1 MDPTTESVSF
11 VGMTFEAGSHP
22 DISAR
27 IADRRSTFRYV
38 VTPNVDHVV
47 TIIPSKEQRAGRAYL
62 EADLKVC
69 DSRVLGILAQ
79 LVGIKLPVYPGSDIT
94 RDILDGRFGDVKIA
108 IVGPSRRD
116 FLALRGVYPTVP
128 LVHVDT
134 PDGLTP
140 DSEDWSRL
148 IRNIET
154 AGWDVALI
162 CLPIPLQQ
170 QLGHSLRSRGKV
182 RGTAICVGAAVD
194 FLTGKQTRAPIWVQN
209 LALEWL
215 FRLLT
220 NPRRL
225 WRRYLRDA
233 IRIGPIF
240 FRLEVLPRLRR
251 AVASRA
257 GS

>member
-1 MDPTTESVSF
+1 MGAAAENVSF
-11 VGMTFEAGSHP
+11 VGMNFEAGSHP
-22 DISAR
+22 DISAK
-27 IADRRSTFRYV
+27 IADRRSAFRYV

-47 TIIPSKEQRAGRAYL
+47 TIIPSREERAARAYL

-69 DSRVLGILAQ
+69 DSRVLGMLAQ

-94 RDILDGRFGDVKIA
+94 RDILDGRFGEVRIA
-108 IVGPSRRD
+108 IVGPSERD
-116 FLALRGVYPTVP
+116 FFALQSSYPAVP

-134 PDGLTP
+134 PDRLEP
-140 DSEDWSRL
+140 DSEEWRRL
-148 IRNIET
+148 VENIE
-154 AGWDVALI
+154 AAEWDVVLF

-170 QLGHSLRSRGKV
+170 QLGYSLRNRGKV

-194 FLTGKQTRAPIWVQN
+194 FLTGKQTRAPMWMQN

-251 AVASRA
+251 AMA
-257 GS
+257 GESGS

>member
-1 MDPTTESVSF
+1 MGAPAESVSF
-11 VGMTFEAGSHP
+11 VGMNFETGSQP

-27 IADRRSTFRYV
+27 IADRRKTFRYV

-47 TIIPSKEQRAGRAYL
+47 TIIPSTEERSAKAYL

-79 LVGIKLPVYPGSDIT
+79 LVGIRLPVYPGSDIT
-94 RDILDGRFGDVKIA
+94 RDILDGRFGEVRIA

-116 FLALRGVYPTVP
+116 FLALRSGYPTVP

-134 PDGLTP
+134 PDRLTP
-140 DSEDWSRL
+140 DSEEWSRL
-148 IRNIET
+148 IQNIEE

-170 QLGHSLRSRGKV
+170 QLGYSLRDRGKV
-182 RGTAICVGAAVD
+182 SGTAICVGAAVD
-194 FLTGKQTRAPIWVQN
+194 FLTGKQIRAPIWMQK

-215 FRLLT
+215 FRLVT

-240 FRLEVLPRLRR
+240 FRLEVLPRVRR
-251 AVASRA
+251 AMA
-257 GS
+257 GRVG

>member
-1 MDPTTESVSF
+1 MNPTAESVSF
-11 VGMTFEAGSHP
+11 VGINFEGGSHP

-27 IADRRSTFRYV
+27 IADRRSSFRYV

-47 TIIPSKEQRAGRAYL
+47 TIIPSKEQRAARAYL

-94 RDILDGRFGDVKIA
+94 KDILDGRFGDVKIA
-108 IVGPSRRD
+108 IVGPSQRD
-116 FLALRGVYPTVP
+116 FLALRSGYPAVP

-134 PDGLTP
+134 PESLTP
-140 DSEDWSRL
+140 DSEEWSRL
-148 IRNIET
+148 IQDIEQ

-170 QLGHSLRSRGKV
+170 QLGYSLRNRGKV

-194 FLTGKQTRAPIWVQN
+194 FLTGKQTRAPVWMQK

-215 FRLLT
+215 FRLVT

-251 AVASRA
+251 AMASRV
-257 GS
+257 G

>member
-1 MDPTTESVSF
+1 MGALAESVSF
-11 VGMTFEAGSHP
+11 VGMNFEAGSHP

-27 IADRRSTFRYV
+27 IADRGGSFRYI

-47 TIIPSKEQRAGRAYL
+47 TIIPSKQERAARAYL

-79 LVGIKLPVYPGSDIT
+79 LVGIRLPVYPGSDIT
-94 RDILDGRFGDVKIA
+94 RDILDGRFGDLRIA
-108 IVGPSRRD
+108 VVGPSQHD
-116 FLALRGVYPTVP
+116 FLALQSAYPAVP
-128 LVHVDT
+128 LIHVDT
-134 PDGLTP
+134 PERLTP
-140 DSEDWSRL
+140 DSEEWARL
-148 IRNIET
+148 VQNIE
-154 AGWDVALI
+154 AGEWDVALI

-170 QLGHSLRSRGKV
+170 QLGYSLRNRGKV
-182 RGTAICVGAAVD
+182 RGTALCVGAAVD
-194 FLTGKQTRAPIWVQN
+194 FLTGKQTRAPMWMQN

-215 FRLLT
+215 FRLMT

-225 WRRYLRDA
+225 WRRYLRGA

-240 FRLEVLPRLRR
+240 LRLEVLPRLRNAMGIR
-251 AVASRA
+251 I